1 METDGDQNSGVANG
15 NTASGG
21 NSRPTQIAQMSLYE
35 RQAVQALQA
44 LQRQPNAAQ
53 YFQQLMLQQHISSAQ
68 LHSFAA
74 VQQATLTASRQA
86 SSPNASF
93 AQLTSTSQA
102 TMNLTTSSGGG
113 ALLTSRATG
122 PAPSTQAS
130 ALNQSVLL
138 GSAGAGQGQMY
149 LRVNRSLRT
158 PLSSQFIL
166 MSGGAAAMATV
177 QQQQQ
182 QQQQQEVPATN
193 TSGHPDIN
201 QVQKQAL
208 RCPPSSAVLSVS
220 AAPGPAQRTTLPK
233 TEGAGQGEKKAGE
246 AESGGGGVG
255 INLTRNISNS
265 QATLITTAPYSLLQQ
280 QFTSH
285 QQQKSN
291 PSQQQLLM
299 HHQQQSASSLATHHT
314 NQQQHQQANS
324 AATAMQQTHH
334 CTASSANATS
344 NNSHCLASLANT
356 SAHQQQH
363 PSSSQSSRQMVL
375 HTSTLSYQPRAI
387 TSVTNTAQIL
397 HTSVAVG
404 LSQSTQSIGGA
415 QTLVV
420 QPLPPQNQTY
430 ENRLSVTRHSNL
442 TPVPIQPKTSS
453 QTVTAAT
460 QLKIPVPGSH
470 CHTQFPVKHPPPI
483 LPAPPSHAPHI
494 PVQLVGARQPG
505 QVSAQA
511 LGLTQV
517 IAVSSAQ
524 SCNSNSSTMGHIHNV
539 QHSGVAQQH
548 VHVKPLS
555 GAVHD
560 NSQANQHQQGGG
572 GGGGGGGEKVQPVG
586 SGNVGV
592 SAATTSF
599 GNVGMGFSSL
609 VTTAAVLPQQ
619 LQLPHQ
625 QSLQQHQQKQQ
636 PKIVR
641 PCSGAICGSVLGPGS
656 ISGASAAT
664 QTSATDVSA
673 KTGAAAAS
681 GVYVQP
687 LQLQVKQPVGGIK
700 RKAEAGEQNE
710 KKRESPP
717 SLHPSLEGPYQKPD
731 NTPEKNQASDLTPLV
746 PSLSSPLTA
755 SRGVASD
762 PSLLSSGHHGNDSK
776 PPQAIVKPQVLTHL
790 IEGFV
795 IQEGAEPFP
804 VGGPVKDR
812 QEGVSSLL
820 AFSPSSLPDHYYQNT
835 VSNGKS
841 SLLKCEYCGNL
852 ELALQFRG
860 SKRFCSMTCA
870 KRYNVSCIHQFR
882 PKHKK
887 VKGARLGD
895 GGGVR
900 MRRRGP
906 HRSSSEIPCSKI
918 TVRNLDNKT
927 RSDSSQ
933 GSGENSSY
941 EDEAPSPNLSPSCSQ
956 PSHSEQAAHDS
967 SGSAPAELPLHGE
980 PHFLSE
986 NPAHWSMEEVCEFI
1000 SSLHGCQE
1008 VATEFLAQK
1017 IDGQALLLLK
1027 EEHLMTAMNIK
1038 LGPALKICAHINM
1051 LKEG

>member
-1 METDGDQNSGVANG
+1 METDGDQNSGSANG

-21 NSRPTQIAQMSLYE
+21 SSRPTQIAQMSLYE

-74 VQQATLTASRQA
+74 VQQATLAASRQA
-86 SSPNASF
+86 SSPSASS
-93 AQLTSTSQA
+93 AQPTSTSQA
-102 TMNLTTSSGGG
+102 TVNLTTSSGGG

-122 PAPSTQAS
+122 PVPSTQAS

-166 MSGGAAAMATV
+166 MPGGAAAMATV

-182 QQQQQEVPATN
+182 QQQQQEVPPTN
-193 TSGHPDIN
+193 TSGHPDID
-201 QVQKQAL
+201 QVQNLAL
-208 RCPPSSAVLSVS
+208 RCPPSSTVVSVS

-233 TEGAGQGEKKAGE
+233 TEGAGQGEKKAGGE
-246 AESGGGGVG
+246 G
-255 INLTRNISNS
+255 INLTRNTSNS

-285 QQQKSN
+285 QQQKTN
-291 PSQQQLLM
+291 QSQQNQQQVVM

-314 NQQQHQQANS
+314 NQQQHQQANNM
-324 AATAMQQTHH
+324 ATAMQQTHH
-334 CTASSANATS
+334 CSASSTNATL
-344 NNSHCLASLANT
+344 NNSHCLASLANAA
-356 SAHQQQH
+356 AHQQQH
-363 PSSSQSSRQMVL
+363 PSSSQSSQQMVL
-375 HTSTLSYQPRAI
+375 HTSTPSYQPRAI

-404 LSQSTQSIGGA
+404 LSQSTQSVGGA

-420 QPLPPQNQTY
+420 QPLPPQNQTSY
-430 ENRLSVTRHSNL
+430 ENSLSVTRHSNL

-453 QTVTAAT
+453 QMVTATA

-470 CHTQFPVKHPPPI
+470 CHAQFPVKHPPPI

-505 QVSAQA
+505 QASAQA
-511 LGLTQV
+511 LGLTQA
-517 IAVSSAQ
+517 ISVSSAQ
-524 SCNSNSSTMGHIHNV
+524 SCNSNSSTMGHIHNI
-539 QHSGVAQQH
+539 QHSGVSQQH

-560 NSQANQHQQGGG
+560 NSQANRHQQGGG
-572 GGGGGGGEKVQPVG
+572 GGGGKAQQPMG
-586 SGNVGV
+586 SGNVRV
-592 SAATTSF
+592 SPTTATF
-599 GNVGMGFSSL
+599 GNVGIGFSSS

-619 LQLPHQ
+619 LQLPQ
-625 QSLQQHQQKQQ
+625 QQRPQQQQQQQQHQQKQQ
-636 PKIVR
+636 PQIVR
-641 PCSGAICGSVLGPGS
+641 PCSGAICGSVGPGS
-656 ISGASAAT
+656 VSGASAAM
-664 QTSATDVSA
+664 QTSATDVTL
-673 KTGAAAAS
+673 KTGSAAAS

-700 RKAEAGEQNE
+700 RKVEADELNE
-710 KKRESPP
+710 TKRESPP
-717 SLHPSLEGPYQKPD
+717 SLHPSLEGSYQKPD
-731 NTPEKNQASDLTPLV
+731 NTPEKNQASDLTPLD
-746 PSLSSPLTA
+746 PSLSSPSTA
-755 SRGVASD
+755 CRGVASG
-762 PSLLSSGHHGNDSK
+762 PSLLSSSRHGNDSK

-812 QEGVSSLL
+812 QEGVSPLL
-820 AFSPSSLPDHYYQNT
+820 APSPSSLPDHYYQNT
-835 VSNGKS
+835 VSIGKS

-852 ELALQFRG
+852 EPVQQFRG

-870 KRYNVSCIHQFR
+870 KRYNVSCSHQFR

-887 VKGARLGD
+887 VKGAGLGD

-906 HRSSSEIPCSKI
+906 HRSSSEIACAKI
-918 TVRNLDNKT
+918 TGRHLDIKT
-927 RSDSSQ
+927 RSDSSR
-933 GSGENSSY
+933 GSDENSSY
-941 EDEAPSPNLSPSCSQ
+941 EDEAPSPSPSPSCSR
-956 PSHSEQAAHDS
+956 PSHSEQAARDS
-967 SGSAPAELPLHGE
+967 SGSAPAELPLDGV
-980 PHFLSE
+980 PHFLSGS
-986 NPAHWSMEEVCEFI
+986 PTHWSVEEVCEFI

-1008 VATEFLAQK
+1008 VATEFLAQE

-1038 LGPALKICAHINM
+1038 LGPALKICARINM